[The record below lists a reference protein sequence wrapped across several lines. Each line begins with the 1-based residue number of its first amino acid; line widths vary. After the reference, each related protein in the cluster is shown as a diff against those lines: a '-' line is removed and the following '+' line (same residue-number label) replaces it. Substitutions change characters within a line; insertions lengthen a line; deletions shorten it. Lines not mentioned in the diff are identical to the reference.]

1 MCGHSDADRR
11 LCTWEVEQMSIIIN
25 GMEMPKSCYVCP
37 FCDYV
42 SARCDAVKGNPYT
55 PESRYEKRADFC
67 PLVPV
72 PKHGRLIDADA
83 LIKGEGRYLI
93 SFGKEGIDIA
103 EINRAPTIIPAEE
116 GET

>member
-1 MCGHSDADRR
+1 MGVYIKDI
-11 LCTWEVEQMSIIIN
+11 EMS
-25 GMEMPKSCYVCP
+25 KSCYVCP

-67 PLVPV
+67 PLVHV
-72 PKHGRLIDADA
+72 PPHGRLIDADA
-83 LIKGEGRYLI
+83 LDTSILQAGFSYAITRRKLRYTP
-93 SFGKEGIDIA
+93 GDVRQKIA
-103 EINRAPTIIPAEE
+103 NAPTIIPAEE